1 MSAYLTILMTARE
14 NCLKPEEYLT
24 WVLHE
29 MKTRRLD
36 EGDLQDLLPYSDK
49 IPEELKV
56 PKNTQ

>member
-1 MSAYLTILMTARE
+1 MTARE
-14 NCLKPEEYLT
+14 NGLKPEEYLT

-36 EGDLQDLLPYSDK
+36 EEDLQDLLPYSDK